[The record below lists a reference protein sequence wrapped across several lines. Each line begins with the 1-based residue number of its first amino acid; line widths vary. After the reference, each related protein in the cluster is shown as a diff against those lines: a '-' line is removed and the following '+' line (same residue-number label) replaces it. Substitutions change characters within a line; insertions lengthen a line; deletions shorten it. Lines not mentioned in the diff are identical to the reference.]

1 MSSSNSHALLSPS
14 AASRWLICTPAPR
27 LEADLPDS
35 TSAYAAEGT
44 LAHSVCELF
53 ARKKF
58 TIIKPSTHS
67 AALRKLKKQE
77 LWQDEM
83 LTTAEVYTEHLA
95 ERAMAFEARPYMA
108 FEVKVDLT
116 DYVPE
121 AFGTCDCVMIGGEE
135 LIITDY
141 KHGKGVPV
149 SPENNPQMMLYAL
162 GALKLY
168 RPIYGDAIKTVSM
181 YIDQPR
187 LNSYGGYTTTVDEL
201 LAWGENAVK
210 PKASLA
216 FAGLGDFIPG
226 DHCRFCRAKAQCRAR
241 AGAHT
246 ALEDFKDCIPA
257 GSVKEGSLVPQ
268 EYAHIG
274 SNGSEVHPLLTDAE
288 IGDLLARGKSLVD
301 WYNSLESYAL
311 NTLLNGGT
319 IPGYKAVEG
328 TSKTTFAPDYDTAAA
343 VLINAGY
350 DRATLY
356 KETPETLTAL
366 DKLVGGRP
374 KLKELLGDH
383 LYKPAGKPTLAPEND
398 KRPPYSSASADFGK
412 AENN

>member
-1 MSSSNSHALLSPS
+1 MSTPSSHALLSPS
-14 AASRWLICTPAPR
+14 AASRWLNCTPAPR
-27 LEADLPDS
+27 LEAELPES
-35 TSAYAAEGT
+35 TSEYAAEGT
-44 LAHSVCELF
+44 LAHSVCELL

-58 TIIKPSTHS
+58 TIVKPSVHNT
-67 AALRKLKKQE
+67 ALKKLKKDA
-77 LWQDEM
+77 LWDDEM
-83 LTTAEVYTEHLA
+83 LTTAATYVEHLL
-95 ERAMAFEARPYMA
+95 ERYMSFPNKPYIV
-108 FEVKVDLT
+108 FEVKVDIT

-168 RPIYGDAIKTVSM
+168 RPIYGDAIKRVSM

-187 LNSYGGYTTTVDEL
+187 LNSYGVHSMTVDEL
-201 LAWGENAVK
+201 LAWGENEVKQKAV
-210 PKASLA
+210 LA
-216 FAGLGDFIPG
+216 FAGLGNFNPG

-241 AGAHT
+241 ADVQT
-246 ALEDFKDCIPA
+246 ALEDFKDALLPTPENQQLTDA
-257 GSVKEGSLVPQ
+257 
-268 EYAHIG
+268 
-274 SNGSEVHPLLTDAE
+274 PLLTDAE
-288 IGDLLARGKSLVD
+288 IGDLLARGKALVD
-301 WYNSLESYAL
+301 WYNGLEEYAL
-311 NTLLNGGT
+311 TTLLNGGT

-343 VLINAGY
+343 VLIEAGY

-356 KETPETLTAL
+356 REAPETLTAL
-366 DKLVGGRP
+366 DKLVGGRA

-383 LYKPAGKPTLAPEND
+383 LYKPAGKPTLAPESD
-398 KRPPYSSASADFGK
+398 KRPPYSSAAADFGG
-412 AENN
+412 EVS

>member
-1 MSSSNSHALLSPS
+1 MSSPSSHALLSPS
-14 AASRWLICTPAPR
+14 AASRWLNCTPAPR
-27 LEADLPDS
+27 LEAELPES
-35 TSAYAAEGT
+35 TSEYAAEGT
-44 LAHSVCELF
+44 LAHSVCELL

-58 TIIKPSTHS
+58 TIVKPSAHNT
-67 AALRKLKKQE
+67 ALKKLKKDA
-77 LWQDEM
+77 LWDDEM
-83 LTTAEVYTEHLA
+83 LTTAATYVEHLL
-95 ERAMAFEARPYMA
+95 ERYMSFPNKPYIV
-108 FEVKVDLT
+108 FEVKVDIT

-149 SPENNPQMMLYAL
+149 SAENNPQMMLYAL

-168 RPIYGDAIKTVSM
+168 RSIYGDTIKKVSM

-187 LNSYGGYTTTVDEL
+187 LNSYGGHSMTVDEL
-201 LAWGENAVK
+201 LAWGENEVK
-210 PKASLA
+210 QKAALA
-216 FAGLGDFIPG
+216 FAGLGNFNPG
-226 DHCRFCRAKAQCRAR
+226 DHCRFCRAKAQCRVR
-241 AGAHT
+241 AGVHT
-246 ALEDFKDCIPA
+246 ALEDFKDAQLPNA
-257 GSVKEGSLVPQ
+257 GQEGAAPRDLTK
-268 EYAHIG
+268 
-274 SNGSEVHPLLTDAE
+274 PLLTDAE
-288 IGDLLARGKSLVD
+288 IGSLLARGKSLVD
-301 WYNSLESYAL
+301 WYNSLEEYAL
-311 NTLLNGGT
+311 TTLLNGGT

-343 VLINAGY
+343 VLIEAGY

-383 LYKPAGKPTLAPEND
+383 LFKPVGKPTLAPEND
-398 KRPPYSSASADFGK
+398 KRPPYSSAAADFGG
-412 AENN
+412 EVS

>member
-1 MSSSNSHALLSPS
+1 MSSPSSHALLSPS
-14 AASRWLICTPAPR
+14 AASRWLNCTPAPR
-27 LEADLPDS
+27 LEAELPET
-35 TSAYAAEGT
+35 TSEYAAEGT
-44 LAHSVCELF
+44 LAHSVCELL

-58 TIIKPSTHS
+58 TIVKPSAHNT
-67 AALRKLKKQE
+67 ALKKLKKDA
-77 LWQDEM
+77 LWNDEM
-83 LTTAEVYTEHLA
+83 LTTAATYVEHLL
-95 ERAMAFEARPYMA
+95 ERYMSFPSKPYIV
-108 FEVKVDLT
+108 FEVKVDIT

-168 RPIYGDAIKTVSM
+168 RPIYGDAIKKVSM

-187 LNSYGGYTTTVDEL
+187 LNSYGGYSMTVDEL
-201 LAWGENAVK
+201 LAWGDNTAK
-210 PKASLA
+210 PKAALA
-216 FAGLGDFIPG
+216 FAGLGNYNPG

-241 AGAHT
+241 AGIHT
-246 ALEDFKDCIPA
+246 ALEDFKDAQLPNA
-257 GSVKEGSLVPQ
+257 GQEGAAPRDLSK
-268 EYAHIG
+268 
-274 SNGSEVHPLLTDAE
+274 PLLTDAE

-301 WYNSLESYAL
+301 WYNSLEEYAL
-311 NTLLNGGT
+311 TTLLNGGT

-343 VLINAGY
+343 VLIEAGY

-366 DKLVGGRP
+366 DKLVGGRA
-374 KLKELLGDH
+374 KLKELLGEH
-383 LYKPAGKPTLAPEND
+383 LYKPAGKPTLAPESD
-398 KRPPYSSASADFGK
+398 KRPPYSSAAADFGG
-412 AENN
+412 EVS

>member
-1 MSSSNSHALLSPS
+1 MSTPSSHALLSPS
-14 AASRWLICTPAPR
+14 AASRWLNCTPAPR
-27 LEADLPDS
+27 LEAELPES
-35 TSAYAAEGT
+35 TSEYAAEGT
-44 LAHSVCELF
+44 LAHSVCELL

-58 TIIKPSTHS
+58 TIVKPSAHNTT
-67 AALRKLKKQE
+67 LRKLKKDA
-77 LWQDEM
+77 LWNDEM
-83 LTTAEVYTEHLA
+83 LTTAATYVEHLL
-95 ERAMAFEARPYMA
+95 ERYMSFPNKPYIV
-108 FEVKVDLT
+108 FEVKVDIT

-162 GALKLY
+162 GALKVY
-168 RPIYGDAIKTVSM
+168 RPIYGDAIKKVSM

-187 LNSYGGYTTTVDEL
+187 LNSYGGYSMTVDEL
-201 LAWGENAVK
+201 LAWGENEVK
-210 PKASLA
+210 QKAALA
-216 FAGLGDFIPG
+216 FAGLGNFNPG

-241 AGAHT
+241 AGVYT
-246 ALEDFKDCIPA
+246 ALEDFKDVQLPNA
-257 GSVKEGSLVPQ
+257 GQEGAPRDLSK
-268 EYAHIG
+268 
-274 SNGSEVHPLLTDAE
+274 PLLTDAE

-301 WYNSLESYAL
+301 WYNSLEEYAL
-311 NTLLNGGT
+311 ATLLNGGA

-328 TSKTTFAPDYDTAAA
+328 TSKTNFAPDYDTAAA
-343 VLINAGY
+343 VLIKAGY

-356 KETPETLTAL
+356 KETPETLAAL

-398 KRPPYSSASADFGK
+398 KRPPYSSAAADFGG
-412 AENN
+412 EVS

>member
-1 MSSSNSHALLSPS
+1 MSSPSSHALLSPS
-14 AASRWLICTPAPR
+14 AASRWLNCTPAPR
-27 LEADLPDS
+27 LEAELPET
-35 TSAYAAEGT
+35 TSEYAAEGT
-44 LAHSVCELF
+44 LAHSVCELL

-58 TIIKPSTHS
+58 TIVKPSAHNT
-67 AALRKLKKQE
+67 ALKKLKKDA
-77 LWQDEM
+77 LWNDEM
-83 LTTAEVYTEHLA
+83 LTTAATYVEHLL
-95 ERAMAFEARPYMA
+95 ERYMSFPSKPYIV
-108 FEVKVDLT
+108 FEVKVDIT

-168 RPIYGDAIKTVSM
+168 RPIYGDAIKKVSM

-187 LNSYGGYTTTVDEL
+187 LNSYGGYSMTVDEL
-201 LAWGENAVK
+201 LAWGDNTAK
-210 PKASLA
+210 PKAALA
-216 FAGLGDFIPG
+216 FAGLGNYNPG

-241 AGAHT
+241 AGIHT
-246 ALEDFKDCIPA
+246 ALEDFKDAQLPNA
-257 GSVKEGSLVPQ
+257 GQEGAAPRDLSK
-268 EYAHIG
+268 
-274 SNGSEVHPLLTDAE
+274 PLLTDAE

-301 WYNSLESYAL
+301 WYNSLEEYAL
-311 NTLLNGGT
+311 TTLLNGGA

-343 VLINAGY
+343 VLIEAGY

-366 DKLVGGRP
+366 DKLVGGRA
-374 KLKELLGDH
+374 KLKELLGEH
-383 LYKPAGKPTLAPEND
+383 LYKPAGKPTLAPESD
-398 KRPPYSSASADFGK
+398 KRPPYSSAAADFGG
-412 AENN
+412 EVS

>member
-1 MSSSNSHALLSPS
+1 MP
-14 AASRWLICTPAPR
+14 
-27 LEADLPDS
+27 ES
-35 TSAYAAEGT
+35 TSTYAAEGT

-58 TIIKPSTHS
+58 TAAKPSAHNAS
-67 AALRKLKKQE
+67 LRKLKKQE

-83 LTTAEVYTEHLA
+83 LTTAEVYVEHLA
-95 ERAMAFEARPYMA
+95 ERAMAFEVRPYMA

-116 DYVPE
+116 DYMPE
-121 AFGTCDCVMIGGEE
+121 AFGTCDSVMIGGNE
-135 LIITDY
+135 LIVTDY

-149 SPENNPQMMLYAL
+149 SPMNNPQMMLYAL

-168 RPIYGDAIKTVSM
+168 RPIYGDAIKKVSM

-187 LNSYGGYTTTVDEL
+187 LNSYDGYTMTVDEL
-201 LAWGENAVK
+201 LAWGENEVK
-210 PKASLA
+210 PKAALA
-216 FAGLGDFIPG
+216 FAGLGNFNPG

-241 AGAHT
+241 AGVHT
-246 ALEDFKDCIPA
+246 ALEDFKDAQLPNA
-257 GSVKEGSLVPQ
+257 AVRDTTK
-268 EYAHIG
+268 
-274 SNGSEVHPLLTDAE
+274 PLLTDAE

-301 WYNSLESYAL
+301 WYNSLEEYAL
-311 NTLLNGGT
+311 TTLLNGGA

-343 VLINAGY
+343 VMMNAGY

-356 KETPETLTAL
+356 RETPETLTAL

-383 LYKPAGKPTLAPEND
+383 LYKPTGKPTLAPEND
-398 KRPPYSSASADFGK
+398 KRPPYSSAAADFGK
-412 AENN
+412 SETI

>member
-1 MSSSNSHALLSPS
+1 MSSPSSHALLPPS
-14 AASRWLICTPAPR
+14 AASRWLKCTPAPR
-27 LEADLPDS
+27 LEAELPES
-35 TSAYAAEGT
+35 TSEYAAEGT
-44 LAHSVCELF
+44 LAHSVCELL

-58 TIIKPSTHS
+58 TIVKPSAHNT
-67 AALRKLKKQE
+67 ALKKLKKDA
-77 LWQDEM
+77 LWDDEM
-83 LTTAEVYTEHLA
+83 LTTAATYVEHLL
-95 ERAMAFEARPYMA
+95 ERYMSFPNKPYIV
-108 FEVKVDLT
+108 FEVKVDIT

-149 SPENNPQMMLYAL
+149 SAENNPQMMLYAL

-168 RPIYGDAIKTVSM
+168 RSIYGDTIKKVSM

-187 LNSYGGYTTTVDEL
+187 LNSYGGHSMTVDEL
-201 LAWGENAVK
+201 LAWGENEVK
-210 PKASLA
+210 QKAALA
-216 FAGLGDFIPG
+216 FAGLGNFNPG
-226 DHCRFCRAKAQCRAR
+226 DHCRFCRAKAQCRVR
-241 AGAHT
+241 AGVHT
-246 ALEDFKDCIPA
+246 ALEDFKDAQLPNA
-257 GSVKEGSLVPQ
+257 GQEGAAPRDLTK
-268 EYAHIG
+268 
-274 SNGSEVHPLLTDAE
+274 PLLTDAE
-288 IGDLLARGKSLVD
+288 IGSLLARGKSLVD
-301 WYNSLESYAL
+301 WYNSLEEYAL
-311 NTLLNGGT
+311 TTLLNGGT

-343 VLINAGY
+343 VLIEAGY

-383 LYKPAGKPTLAPEND
+383 LFKPVGKPTLAPEND
-398 KRPPYSSASADFGK
+398 KRPPYSSAAADFGG
-412 AENN
+412 EVS